1 MAWEERRLAA
11 ALYGWASPPFKLWAS
26 VRVHELTKAGEL
38 ASVVIWFNKQGF
50 DAVQLESIGEPEYAV
65 RRASGAVERSPVVAP
80 PPPLRLVRRRA

>member
-1 MAWEERRLAA
+1 MAA

-26 VRVHELTKAGEL
+26 VRAHELTKAGEL

-65 RRASGAVERSPVVAP
+65 RRSNGAIERSPVVAP